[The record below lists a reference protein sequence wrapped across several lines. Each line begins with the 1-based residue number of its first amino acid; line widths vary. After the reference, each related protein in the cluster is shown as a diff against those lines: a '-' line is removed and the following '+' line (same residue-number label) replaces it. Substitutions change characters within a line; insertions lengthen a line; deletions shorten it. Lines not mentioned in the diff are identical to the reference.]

1 MTKFLQTQTQQ
12 ETALYARGK
21 SSLLRVF
28 KLTFESVAS
37 LSGSTRY
44 DANAGIWHEWAYAAS
59 RLPRP
64 LRRLAALMINT
75 TSWLQRKLAKTAPA
89 LTWLQSQRDT
99 QEMLTLSASLYAD
112 VLSTFDLLGLPN
124 FHAALRDSRAGVVV
138 AISESSRPYLILAIA
153 ATSARNLGRTVVDER
168 LIGKATFGPWT
179 KEIWKNLN
187 IVAAKPHQLLSPGQ
201 LHRTNNEK
209 VIVIT
214 NSQTAQTLKE
224 ASQRVVV
231 SAQSEEM
238 GKITFC

>member
-64 LRRLAALMINT
+64 LRRLAALMIST
-75 TSWLQRKLAKTAPA
+75 TSWLQSKLAKTAPA

-153 ATSARNLGRTVVDER
+153 ATSARNLGRTVVD
-168 LIGKATFGPWT
+168 
-179 KEIWKNLN
+179 
-187 IVAAKPHQLLSPGQ
+187 AAKPHQLLSPGQ